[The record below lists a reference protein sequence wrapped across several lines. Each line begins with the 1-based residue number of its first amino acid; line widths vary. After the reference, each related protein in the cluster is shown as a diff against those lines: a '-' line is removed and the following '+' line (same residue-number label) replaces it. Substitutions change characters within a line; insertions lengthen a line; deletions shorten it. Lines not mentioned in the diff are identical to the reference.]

1 LQRQFVDLTRRLGKT
16 AVFVT
21 HDLREALRVGSRIGL
36 MHAGRLV
43 LLDTP
48 EEFLKSKEKHAQA
61 YLETLKL
68 QVEAESAGG
77 SS

>member
-1 LQRQFVDLTRRLGKT
+1 
-16 AVFVT
+16 
-21 HDLREALRVGSRIGL
+21 

-48 EEFLKSKEKHAQA
+48 EEFLKSKEEHARA

-68 QVEAESAGG
+68 QVEAEINGG
-77 SS
+77 GA